1 LFIMAIKKLVKKKF
15 KQKLVRKYR
24 LVILN
29 EDSFEERLSFKI
41 NRLNILVFGTLF
53 SILLVTIT
61 SIIIAYSP
69 IKEYIPGYS
78 STALKQKATRLIY
91 KADSLEKVLKINRAY
106 INTIKKVLT
115 GKIDTFP
122 SLDKNQFL
130 DKPVNIDDKKLN
142 PTKADSVFR
151 NEVESKDRYTLFNKA
166 TKNTKVVFFAP
177 ILGRI
182 TQTFN
187 VKEKHYA
194 IDIAAKT
201 GTPVKAVADGTVIFS
216 EWTAETGYVIIIEHT
231 NGFLSVYKHN
241 ATLLKKQ
248 GDLVVAGEVIA
259 TVGNTGEFTTGPHL
273 HFELWHDGYPINPT
287 QFIDFE

>member
-1 LFIMAIKKLVKKKF
+1 MSKEKLNKKTI

-29 EDSFEERLSFKI
+29 EDSFEERFSFKI
-41 NRLNILVFGTLF
+41 NRLNILVYGTLF
-53 SILLVTIT
+53 SILLITIT

-78 STALKQKATRLIY
+78 STALKQKATYLVY
-91 KADSLEKVLKINRAY
+91 KSDSLDQVLKINEIY
-106 INTIKKVLT
+106 LESIKKALS

-122 SLDKNQFL
+122 TR
-130 DKPVNIDDKKLN
+130 VNKQLSEEPISIDDKKLN
-142 PTKADSVFR
+142 PSKADSVFR
-151 NEVESKDRYTLFNKA
+151 NEVELKDRYTLFNKA

-177 ILGRI
+177 VLGKI

-194 IDIAAKT
+194 VDIAAKT
-201 GTPVKAVADGTVIFS
+201 GTPVKSVADGTVIFS

-241 ATLLKKQ
+241 AIVLKKQ

-259 TVGNTGEFTTGPHL
+259 TVGNTGEYTTGPHL
-273 HFELWHDGYPINPT
+273 HFELWNDGFPINPT